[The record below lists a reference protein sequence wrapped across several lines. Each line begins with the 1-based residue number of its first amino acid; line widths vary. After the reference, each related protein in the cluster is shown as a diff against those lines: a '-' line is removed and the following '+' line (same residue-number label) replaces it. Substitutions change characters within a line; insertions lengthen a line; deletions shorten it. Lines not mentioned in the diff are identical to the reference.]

1 LWVSDFK
8 EYQYILWTDKKGMA
22 TWLWYIYK
30 DSENNTRL
38 LTRLRTKYVWK
49 GFWIIYYL
57 IYDFGDIV
65 MMSRCMK
72 GIKKRAENWGAQ
84 IQNR

>member
-1 LWVSDFK
+1 
-8 EYQYILWTDKKGMA
+8 T
-22 TWLWYIYK
+22 

-72 GIKKRAENWGAQ
+72 GIKKRAENWGTQ
-84 IQNR
+84 IQNQ